1 MHRTK
6 TFNKII
12 DIIGKELYE
21 KAEMTNRPKTKIG
34 INPDCYILSEFTE
47 ERRNYDG
54 TTYKVNTAM
63 FLDGASVMYISN
75 GCAYSYGS
83 ISKLIEV
90 LDDIDHHSPASDALR
105 AYYNAYSDM
114 KKIAKEE
121 E

>member
-6 TFNKII
+6 AFNKTI

-21 KAEMTNRPKTKIG
+21 KAKAANRPKTKIG
-34 INPDCYILSEFTE
+34 INPDCYILSEYVE
-47 ERRNYDG
+47 ERKNYDG

-63 FLDGASVMYISN
+63 FLDGSGVMYISN
-75 GCAYSYGS
+75 GCPYSYGS
-83 ISKLIEV
+83 ISKLVEV
-90 LDDIDHHSPASDALR
+90 LDDIGHHSPAADALR
-105 AYYNAYSDM
+105 AYYDAYNDM